1 MELLTNIIMLAGK
14 NAREQKSANVSNDLH
29 VYPFSL
35 IKNKQTIFQYVRPAT
50 NSREHHTIA
59 CLHVY
64 SFNSEKRYRSVTERH
79 P

>member
-14 NAREQKSANVSNDLH
+14 NTREQNSANVLNDLH
-29 VYPFSL
+29 VYPFPL
-35 IKNKQTIFQYVRPAT
+35 IKNKQTIFQYVRSVT
-50 NSREHHTIA
+50 NSRELHTIA

-64 SFNSEKRYRSVTERH
+64 SFNSEKRYRSVTERY